1 MQVLDEVK
9 SVIAQNIAGGI
20 ENDCITIKGF
30 IFLHCLF
37 IQRGRNETTWTVLRN
52 FGYDESLEL
61 THSYLYAKYETFLI
75 FVLFVLLFYMYSHNI
90 KLKFFQ
96 HKGASRLYFRVIL

>member
-1 MQVLDEVK
+1 MNYFENVLMLQVLDEVK

-37 IQRGRNETTWTVLRN
+37 IQRGRNETTWTVLRK

-61 THSYLYAKYETFLI
+61 THSYLYAKYVPIFILSFLKRMHYLI
-75 FVLFVLLFYMYSHNI
+75 NKI
-90 KLKFFQ
+90 
-96 HKGASRLYFRVIL
+96 I

>member
-1 MQVLDEVK
+1 MCVAMGSRLRDRSLYNSELNCFLHLFQVLDEVK

-37 IQRGRNETTWTVLRN
+37 IQRGRNETTWTVLRK
-52 FGYDESLEL
+52 FGYEESLEL
-61 THSYLYAKYETFLI
+61 THNYLYAK
-75 FVLFVLLFYMYSHNI
+75 
-90 KLKFFQ
+90 
-96 HKGASRLYFRVIL
+96 

>member
-1 MQVLDEVK
+1 MLFQVLDEVK

-37 IQRGRNETTWTVLRN
+37 IQRGRNETTWTVLRK
-52 FGYDESLEL
+52 FGYEESLEL
-61 THSYLYAKYETFLI
+61 THSYLYAKYVFHCLSFYLDKYNNFYYTINLI
-75 FVLFVLLFYMYSHNI
+75 PLQY
-90 KLKFFQ
+90 
-96 HKGASRLYFRVIL
+96 

>member
-1 MQVLDEVK
+1 MNYFENVLMLQVLDEVK

-37 IQRGRNETTWTVLRN
+37 IQRGRNETTWTVLRK

-61 THSYLYAKYETFLI
+61 THSYLYAKYVPI
-75 FVLFVLLFYMYSHNI
+75 F
-90 KLKFFQ
+90 
-96 HKGASRLYFRVIL
+96 IL